1 MTTPKTPNSKPCS
14 FDVGHMVWAKVK
26 GYPYWPGVIVEQ
38 PADDSTQYGK
48 RPKNGVLIFF
58 PDSNSSGWATPDN
71 VKDYVEHRSEYVNA
85 KATAKYKKAVM
96 QADEKVANKGGPS
109 FEPLVITPKTPSVKE
124 PSTPQTDKQPAVF
137 KAKKV
142 STSSTPSSVQRDY
155 SRTPFKKEKRS
166 FESALSS
173 AEVGTESRRKST
185 STDVTDNK
193 RVKMEQHQAH
203 SSRKRVNSSPSK
215 QAGDIKSDEDDIIG
229 SPSRAVEDKREKP
242 KSRTSKAVP
251 TKRSDIKYGF
261 IGLGSIGQQ
270 LLKRMMEVGQCIIWN
285 RTPSKCKEFER
296 NGAFV
301 AKTPGDV
308 VREADI
314 TFSCLSDADASSKIF
329 YGNCGVVNEINATK
343 AYVEMTSMD
352 RSTSL
357 DIEHGV
363 KQNGGRY
370 LEAPLICTSSKSI
383 EDGKCVAVIAGDK
396 SLFDECSPA
405 FEKLCSDVFYIGEAI
420 GQASQMNVVIASLN
434 GNILGSLI
442 ESIYIAERMGVDT
455 KDFVDIIANS
465 PVTNSIIQTK
475 AQALLDSTL
484 VREIPIDHI
493 RRDMTYALQ
502 IANLDGYST
511 PITAATNEM
520 FKQKKHLYY

>member
-1 MTTPKTPNSKPCS
+1 
-14 FDVGHMVWAKVK
+14 MVWAKVK

-38 PADDSTQYGK
+38 PTSDSTPYGK

-71 VKDYVEHRSEYVNA
+71 VKDYVEHRGDYVNV
-85 KATAKYKKAVM
+85 KNTAKFKKAVTL
-96 QADEKVANKGGPS
+96 ADEKIANKGGPS
-109 FEPLVITPKTPSVKE
+109 FEPLPVTPKAPSVKE

-166 FESALSS
+166 FESTLSS
-173 AEVGTESRRKST
+173 PEVGSDSRRKST

-193 RVKMEQHQAH
+193 RVKVEQPQTP
-203 SSRKRVNSSPSK
+203 SRKRVNSSPSK
-215 QAGDIKSDEDDIIG
+215 QAEDAKSEEDDVV
-229 SPSRAVEDKREKP
+229 SSSHEVEDKREKP
-242 KSRTSKAVP
+242 KSRASKAVP
-251 TKRSDIKYGF
+251 TKRAKTKYGF
-261 IGLGSIGQQ
+261 IGLGAIGQQ
-270 LLKRMMEVGQCIIWN
+270 LLSQMINSGNECIIWN

-296 NGAFV
+296 CGALV

-308 VREADI
+308 VRDADI
-314 TFSCLSDADASSKIF
+314 TFSCLSDADASAKIF

-363 KQNGGRY
+363 KQNNGRY

-383 EDGKCVAVIAGDK
+383 EEGKCVAVIAGDK
-396 SLFDECSPA
+396 SLFNECSSV
-405 FEKLCSDVFYIGEAI
+405 FEKMCSDVFYIGEAV

-442 ESIYIAERMGVDT
+442 ESIGIAERMGVDT

-465 PVTNSIIQTK
+465 PVTKSIIHTK